1 MSLTKQELLALID
14 ARAAQD
20 AEFAALVASRRDRDI
35 AEALS
40 VGRIRYQ
47 SRLITERGVIS
58 ALGPV
63 EGEALLA
70 GLESFA
76 ASSLPAEH
84 PLYAA
89 HAGIVR
95 VIGWLKPPSEG
106 VDVGDPLTHQLLDTM
121 VAVGVPGVTAE
132 RVAAV
137 KALAAVADP
146 ISDMDVR
153 RAVWADDGTYLP
165 QEG

>member
-1 MSLTKQELLALID
+1 MTPAELLALID
-14 ARAAQD
+14 ARAAED
-20 AEFAALVASRRDRDI
+20 GEFAALVAARRDRDI

-76 ASSLPAEH
+76 NSSLAPEH

-89 HAGIVR
+89 HPGIKR
-95 VIGWLKPPSEG
+95 VIGWLKAPAEG
-106 VDVGDPLTHQLLDTM
+106 VDIGDPLTHQLLDAMAALGTS
-121 VAVGVPGVTAE
+121 GVTAG
-132 RVAAV
+132 RVAAI
-137 KALAAVADP
+137 KALAAVPDP
-146 ISDMDVR
+146 ISVD
-153 RAVWADDGTYLP
+153 AVSDALNERG
-165 QEG
+165 

>member
-1 MSLTKQELLALID
+1 MSLTQAELLALID

-58 ALGPV
+58 ALGPI
-63 EGEALLA
+63 EGEGLLS
-70 GLESFA
+70 GLEAFA
-76 ASSLPAEH
+76 DSTLAPEH
-84 PLYAA
+84 PLALY
-89 HAGIVR
+89 HAGIKR
-95 VIGWLKPPSEG
+95 VIGWLKAPAEG
-106 VDVGDPLTHQLLDTM
+106 VDIGDPLTHQLLDTM
-121 VAVGVPGVTAE
+121 VAVGVPGVTAG

-146 ISDMDVR
+146 ISVDEVSNAINARDKGMI
-153 RAVWADDGTYLP
+153 
-165 QEG
+165 

>member
-1 MSLTKQELLALID
+1 MTPAELLALID

-20 AEFAALVASRRDRDI
+20 AEFAALVATRNDTAI

-76 ASSLPAEH
+76 GSSLAPEH

-89 HAGIVR
+89 HAGIKR
-95 VIGWLKPPSEG
+95 MIGWLKAPAEG

-121 VAVGVPGVTAE
+121 VALGVQGVTAE
-132 RVAAV
+132 RVAAI
-137 KALAAVADP
+137 KALAAVPDP

-153 RAVWADDGTYLP
+153 RAIWADDGTYLP

>member
-1 MSLTKQELLALID
+1 MMTPSDLLALID
-14 ARAAQD
+14 ARAAED
-20 AEFAALVASRRDRDI
+20 AEFAALVAARKDTQI
-35 AEALS
+35 AAALS
-40 VGRIRYQ
+40 AGRVRYV
-47 SRLITERGVIS
+47 SRLLTERGVIS

-76 ASSLPAEH
+76 GSTLPEGH
-84 PLYAA
+84 PLAA
-89 HAGIVR
+89 YHAGIKR

-121 VAVGVPGVTAE
+121 VVVGVAGVTAP

-137 KALAAVADP
+137 KGLAAQPDP
-146 ISDMDVR
+146 ISGDAVSDALNA
-153 RAVWADDGTYLP
+153 RARGDL
-165 QEG
+165 

>member
-1 MSLTKQELLALID
+1 MSLSKDELLALID

-20 AEFAALVASRRDRDI
+20 AEFAALVAARNDTAI
-35 AEALS
+35 AAALS

-70 GLESFA
+70 GLEAFA
-76 ASSLPAEH
+76 ASSLAAEH

-89 HAGIVR
+89 HAGIKR
-95 VIGWLKPPSEG
+95 VVGWLKPPSEG
-106 VDVGDPLTHQLLDTM
+106 VDIGDPLTHQLLDTM
-121 VAVGVPGVTAE
+121 VALGVQGVTAE
-132 RVAAV
+132 RVAAI

-146 ISDMDVR
+146 VSTD
-153 RAVWADDGTYLP
+153 AVSAALGSR
-165 QEG
+165 